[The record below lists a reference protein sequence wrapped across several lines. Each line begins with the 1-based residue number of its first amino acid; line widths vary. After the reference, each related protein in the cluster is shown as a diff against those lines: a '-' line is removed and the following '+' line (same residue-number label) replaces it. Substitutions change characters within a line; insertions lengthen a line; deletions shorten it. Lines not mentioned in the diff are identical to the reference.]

1 MNLPVYMDHHAT
13 TPVDPRVLEAMMP
26 FFGPKFGNAASRS
39 HRFGWEAED
48 AVETARKQVAEIIH
62 ARPGEIIFTSG
73 ATESDNLAI
82 KGGARANREKGDHIV
97 TLETEHKAVLDS
109 CHRLEQEG
117 FHVTFLPVGS
127 DGLIDPDDIKAVLN
141 AQTVLVSIMAAHNEI
156 GVIQPITEIGRLCR
170 ERGILFHTDAVQA
183 VGKIDLDVE
192 AQSIDLLSL
201 TAHKI
206 YGPKG
211 TGALYVRERRPA
223 VRLLPLLDGGG
234 HERGLRSGTLNVS
247 GIVGLGKACAICA
260 QVMVEELERL
270 ARLRDRLS
278 AGILSQVA
286 DVHINGSMAR
296 RLPNNLNLS
305 FPGAES
311 DALLVSLTDVALSA
325 GSACT
330 SAYPEPSYV
339 LKALGLPDELAY
351 ASLRFGL
358 GRFNTEE
365 EVDFV
370 AERVAEAVTA
380 LRSLAPAREK
390 L

>member
-1 MNLPVYMDHHAT
+1 MDLPVYMDHHAT

-62 ARPGEIIFTSG
+62 ARPAEIVFTSG

-82 KGGARANREKGDHIV
+82 KGAARANREKGDHIV
-97 TLETEHKAVLDS
+97 TLATEHKAVLDS

-117 FHVTFLPVGS
+117 FRVTFLPVGS

-141 AQTVLVSIMAAHNEI
+141 AQTVLVSVMAAHNEI

-183 VGKIDLDVE
+183 LGKIDLDVE

-234 HERGLRSGTLNVS
+234 HERGLRSSTLNVP
-247 GIVGLGKACAICA
+247 GIVGLGKACEICA
-260 QVMVEELERL
+260 QVMVEESVRL

-278 AGILSQVA
+278 TGILSQVA

-330 SAYPEPSYV
+330 SAHPEPSYV
-339 LKALGLPDELAY
+339 LKALGLPDDLAY

-358 GRFNTEE
+358 GRLNTEE

-380 LRSLAPAREK
+380 LRSITSAKEK
-390 L
+390 